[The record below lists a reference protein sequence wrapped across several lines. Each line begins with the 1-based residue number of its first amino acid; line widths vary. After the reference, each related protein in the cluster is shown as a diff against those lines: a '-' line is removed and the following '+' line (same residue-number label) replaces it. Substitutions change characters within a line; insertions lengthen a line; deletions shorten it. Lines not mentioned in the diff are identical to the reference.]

1 MWQERLSEFVTL
13 FVVINPFAVTP
24 VFIALTSTFD
34 AATRRKIAAY
44 AVGLSMAVLVFF
56 IFVGGLLLH
65 SIGVSLTAFQI
76 SGGIVL
82 FLMAVAIVH
91 GESSV
96 PADTS
101 PNPVALA
108 AYPFAI
114 PLIAGPASMLTV
126 VLVAD
131 DSRFDILDQFA
142 TVGVVAAVLAIQY
155 VLLLAAEPVSRAIG
169 PAGTAIVGRI
179 MGVLLAAL
187 AVNIV
192 LAALATWLALPKL

>member
-1 MWQERLSEFVTL
+1 
-13 FVVINPFAVTP
+13 
-24 VFIALTSTFD
+24 
-34 AATRRKIAAY
+34 
-44 AVGLSMAVLVFF
+44 
-56 IFVGGLLLH
+56 
-65 SIGVSLTAFQI
+65 
-76 SGGIVL
+76 
-82 FLMAVAIVH
+82 
-91 GESSV
+91 
-96 PADTS
+96 
-101 PNPVALA
+101 
-108 AYPFAI
+108 
-114 PLIAGPASMLTV
+114 MLTV

-131 DSRFDILDQFA
+131 DFPLLDILDQFA